1 MPSRYVYISL
11 LVLCAPL
18 LVCVVASFTSL
29 AIVTSAFALVVIS
42 IRLAFLAFEFSC
54 GVAYDIV
61 GWSAK
66 NFICKLAFGSNPS
79 SSTKIKDSN
88 ISSSNKHYE
97 KKHKN
102 HNSSSHSNHTYHKNN
117 SIKPLSKHS
126 PKSPKSSK
134 IPIWDVDTY
143 DDFGDKDFVSNDEYF
158 TTKSTITNKRPE
170 GRRLRSDYL

>member
-1 MPSRYVYISL
+1 M
-11 LVLCAPL
+11 
-18 LVCVVASFTSL
+18 
-29 AIVTSAFALVVIS
+29 
-42 IRLAFLAFEFSC
+42 FEFSC

-66 NFICKLAFGSNPS
+66 NFICKLTLGSNPS

-126 PKSPKSSK
+126 PK
-134 IPIWDVDTY
+134 IPVWDVDTY

-158 TTKSTITNKRPE
+158 TMSTIANKRPD
-170 GRRLRSDYL
+170 GRRVRSGYL